1 MQLTK
6 GQHKTLIAIGIYGA
20 FQLVAAI
27 ALLIWEF
34 YSISLGD
41 RATITETVQ
50 AMYSIEQW
58 PFWLA
63 ILSVVAIAMFLFGH
77 FFAAPYETYEQ
88 DRSR

>member
-6 GQHKTLIAIGIYGA
+6 GQHKTLMVLAVYAA
-20 FQLVAAI
+20 FQLVAVL
-27 ALLIWEF
+27 ALLGWEF
-34 YSISLGD
+34 FSITLGD